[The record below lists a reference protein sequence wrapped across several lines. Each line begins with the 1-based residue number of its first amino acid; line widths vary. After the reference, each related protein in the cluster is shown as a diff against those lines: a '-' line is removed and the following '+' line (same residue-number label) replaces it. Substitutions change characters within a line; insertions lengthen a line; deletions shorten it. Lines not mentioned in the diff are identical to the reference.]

1 MTLYK
6 RNKILFIVFIALLFF
21 SPRLCNAANTEESA
35 EEILFITSYNSDTKY
50 TYDNISTFIQTYTQ
64 LGGKYSTIV
73 ENMNVTDLS
82 QAHKWKET
90 LTEILDKHPGAK
102 LVIFLGGEAWSS
114 FLHLEDE
121 KYKRLPVFFAMASR
135 NGIRI
140 PDEPIDMQQYEPQSI
155 DLTER
160 MKEYNVKY
168 CSSYEYDINKDIEMM
183 KYFYPE
189 MEHLAFV
196 SDNTYNGLAEQ
207 AWFKKNLKNHPELS
221 ITYIDG
227 RIHTLDMAVNQLR
240 VLPKN
245 SVMLLGIW
253 RIDNRGIT
261 YMNNSVYAFSKAN
274 PLLPVFSLTSTAI
287 GYWAIGGYVP
297 QYEGIAK
304 GMGEYA
310 YQFLDKGKNDIRSI
324 NILPNKYKFDAN
336 KLKEW
341 GFEDKKLPIN
351 SIVIN
356 QPIPFFVA
364 YKTEVQFILLT
375 FLVLIGGLMIA
386 LYYYYRTKILKNRL
400 ERTTKQLREDKK
412 KLEASEIE
420 LRDAKERAEEAN
432 QLKSA
437 FVSNMSHE
445 IRTPLNA
452 IVGFSSLLINSVEP
466 SEELQEYA
474 NIIQTNSNL
483 LLQLI
488 SDVLDV
494 SRLESGKLQFNY
506 EWCELVTHC
515 QNMITLTNRNKTTN
529 ADVRLQMPKEPYM
542 LYTDPLRLQQI
553 IINLLNN
560 ALKFTPAGGS
570 ITLDYTVDKEKQC
583 ILFSVTDT
591 GTGIPEDKQELVFQR
606 FEKLNEFVQGTGL
619 GLAICKLTIQYMGGD
634 IWIDKDYKGG
644 ARFIFSH
651 PIKERESKK
660 KRKKIG

>member
-35 EEILFITSYNSDTKY
+35 EEILFSTSYNSDTKY

-651 PIKERESKK
+651 PIKERESTEK
-660 KRKKIG
+660 

>member
-21 SPRLCNAANTEESA
+21 SPRLCNAADTEESA

-64 LGGKYSTIV
+64 LGGKYSTII

-168 CSSYEYDINKDIEMM
+168 CSSYEYNINKDIEMM

-542 LYTDPLRLQQI
+542 LYTYPLRLQQI

-583 ILFSVTDT
+583 MLFSVTDT

-606 FEKLNEFVQGTGL
+606 FEKLNEFIQGTGL

-651 PIKERESKK
+651 PIKERESTEK
-660 KRKKIG
+660 

>member
-445 IRTPLNA
+445 IRTPLKA
-452 IVGFSSLLINSVEP
+452 IVGFCSLLVNSVEP

-651 PIKERESKK
+651 PIKERESTEK
-660 KRKKIG
+660 

>member
-21 SPRLCNAANTEESA
+21 SPRLCNAADTEESA

-121 KYKRLPVFFAMASR
+121 KYKRLPVFFAMASP

-583 ILFSVTDT
+583 MLFSVTDT

-651 PIKERESKK
+651 PIKERESTEK
-660 KRKKIG
+660 

>member
-6 RNKILFIVFIALLFF
+6 RNKILFIVFIALLLF
-21 SPRLCNAANTEESA
+21 SPRLCNAADTEESA

-207 AWFKKNLKNHPELS
+207 AWFKKNLKNHPELP

-583 ILFSVTDT
+583 ILFSVIDT
-591 GTGIPEDKQELVFQR
+591 GTGIPGDKQELVFQR

-651 PIKERESKK
+651 PIKERESTEK
-660 KRKKIG
+660 

>member
-21 SPRLCNAANTEESA
+21 SHRLCNAADTEESA

-651 PIKERESKK
+651 PIKERESTEK
-660 KRKKIG
+660 

>member
-1 MTLYK
+1 
-6 RNKILFIVFIALLFF
+6 
-21 SPRLCNAANTEESA
+21 
-35 EEILFITSYNSDTKY
+35 
-50 TYDNISTFIQTYTQ
+50 
-64 LGGKYSTIV
+64 
-73 ENMNVTDLS
+73 
-82 QAHKWKET
+82 
-90 LTEILDKHPGAK
+90 
-102 LVIFLGGEAWSS
+102 
-114 FLHLEDE
+114 
-121 KYKRLPVFFAMASR
+121 MASR

-542 LYTDPLRLQQI
+542 LYTDSLRLQQI

-583 ILFSVTDT
+583 MLFSVTDT

-606 FEKLNEFVQGTGL
+606 FEKLNEFVQGTVL
-619 GLAICKLTIQYMGGD
+619 RLAICKLTIQYMGGD

-651 PIKERESKK
+651 PIKERESTEK
-660 KRKKIG
+660 

>member
-437 FVSNMSHE
+437 FVSNMGHE

-651 PIKERESKK
+651 PIKERESTEK
-660 KRKKIG
+660 

>member
-21 SPRLCNAANTEESA
+21 SPRLCNAADTEESA

-583 ILFSVTDT
+583 MLFSVTDT

-644 ARFIFSH
+644 AQFIFSH
-651 PIKERESKK
+651 PIKERESTEK
-660 KRKKIG
+660 

>member
-644 ARFIFSH
+644 ARFILSH
-651 PIKERESKK
+651 PIKERESTEK
-660 KRKKIG
+660 

>member
-82 QAHKWKET
+82 QAQKWKET

-474 NIIQTNSNL
+474 NIIQTTSNL

-651 PIKERESKK
+651 PIKERESTEK
-660 KRKKIG
+660 

>member
-619 GLAICKLTIQYMGGD
+619 GLAICKLTI
-634 IWIDKDYKGG
+634 
-644 ARFIFSH
+644 
-651 PIKERESKK
+651 
-660 KRKKIG
+660 

>member
-21 SPRLCNAANTEESA
+21 SPRLCNAADTEESA

-375 FLVLIGGLMIA
+375 FFVLIGGLMIA

-560 ALKFTPAGGS
+560 ALKFTPARGS

-583 ILFSVTDT
+583 MLFSVTDT

-651 PIKERESKK
+651 PIKERESTEK
-660 KRKKIG
+660 

>member
-102 LVIFLGGEAWSS
+102 LVIFLGGEAWS

-297 QYEGIAK
+297 QYEGIAI
-304 GMGEYA
+304 GMGESA

-651 PIKERESKK
+651 PIKKRESEEK
-660 KRKKIG
+660 

>member
-64 LGGKYSTIV
+64 LGGKYSTII

-168 CSSYEYDINKDIEMM
+168 CSSYEYNINKDIEMM

-651 PIKERESKK
+651 PIKERESTEK
-660 KRKKIG
+660 

>member
-168 CSSYEYDINKDIEMM
+168 CSSYEYNINKDIEMM

-651 PIKERESKK
+651 PIKERESTEK
-660 KRKKIG
+660 

>member
-21 SPRLCNAANTEESA
+21 SPRLCNAADTEESA

-420 LRDAKERAEEAN
+420 LRDAKKRAEEAN

-651 PIKERESKK
+651 PIKERESTEK
-660 KRKKIG
+660 

>member
-21 SPRLCNAANTEESA
+21 SPRLCNAADTEESA

-64 LGGKYSTIV
+64 LGGKYSTII

-651 PIKERESKK
+651 PIKERESTEK
-660 KRKKIG
+660 